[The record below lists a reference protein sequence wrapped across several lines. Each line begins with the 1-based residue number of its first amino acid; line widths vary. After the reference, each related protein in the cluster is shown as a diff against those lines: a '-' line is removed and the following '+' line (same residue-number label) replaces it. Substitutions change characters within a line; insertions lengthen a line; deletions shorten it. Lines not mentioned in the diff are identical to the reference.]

1 MTSHAK
7 EHAQML
13 FEDWHKSGKI
23 SQYDLDWLYET
34 AGRTKYLSSV
44 PELCR
49 IILDMYVVYVVY
61 EVTERISQ

>member
-1 MTSHAK
+1 MTSYAK

-13 FEDWHKSGKI
+13 FEDWHESGKI

-34 AGRTKYLSSV
+34 AGRTKYMSSV

-49 IILDMYVVYVVY
+49 IILDMYIVY
-61 EVTERISQ
+61 EITERISR